1 MAGVNK
7 VILVGHL
14 GKDPEIR
21 RLENGAAVANFS
33 LATSESYKD
42 KNGNRID
49 QTEWHNIVLWR
60 GLADVAEKFLKKGNL
75 VYIEGKLRSR
85 SWDDANGVKRYT
97 TEVVGDQMVMLGA
110 KNEGDMNKAPQQ
122 QNLPNATTNSFPN
135 TIPNNFGS
143 LNTPIPPAFN
153 DSSEEDD
160 LPF

>member
-1 MAGVNK
+1 MRKGYS
-7 VILVGHL
+7 
-14 GKDPEIR
+14 R
-21 RLENGAAVANFS
+21 
-33 LATSESYKD
+33 YKD

-110 KNEGDMNKAPQQ
+110 KNEGDMK
-122 QNLPNATTNSFPN
+122 LK
-135 TIPNNFGS
+135 
-143 LNTPIPPAFN
+143 L
-153 DSSEEDD
+153 
-160 LPF
+160 